1 MLDLSRII
9 VGPYA
14 TMVLS
19 DFGAE
24 VIKVEHP
31 DGDETRKWGPPWK
44 DGVSCYFMSINRN
57 KKSINLDLKKPEA
70 REVIYRL
77 AANCQVVIENFVP
90 GTTERLKVD
99 FESISKVNPT
109 VVYCSISGY
118 GDTGPKAHQPAFD
131 QVVQGEAGFM
141 HLTGGPQTDPYKMG
155 FAIADVLTGLHSAT
169 AILGA
174 LNYAKETKKPIHVK
188 TSLIEASVASLI
200 NQASNYLNGGSNP
213 RRLGNNHPNIVPY
226 GVFKCLDNYI
236 TVAGGTDKQ
245 YESLCKVLNINPP
258 P

>member
-131 QVVQGEAGFM
+131 QVMQGEAGFM
-141 HLTGGPQTDPYKMG
+141 HLTGGP
-155 FAIADVLTGLHSAT
+155 
-169 AILGA
+169 
-174 LNYAKETKKPIHVK
+174 
-188 TSLIEASVASLI
+188 
-200 NQASNYLNGGSNP
+200 
-213 RRLGNNHPNIVPY
+213 
-226 GVFKCLDNYI
+226 
-236 TVAGGTDKQ
+236 
-245 YESLCKVLNINPP
+245 
-258 P
+258 